1 MHTHLESIYFYSL
14 ILTLVPPPIVF
25 EITNDIDV
33 NYLGSVNLPEHQNPE
48 KLKKIVER
56 LYEDALN
63 GDKKAIDIIAER
75 MDGKPVAEVHQEG
88 DANNTSNHWYRY
100 RTGVALRAHI
110 RAVVSFK

>member
-1 MHTHLESIYFYSL
+1 MSNNSRNNRAFAKR
-14 ILTLVPPPIVF
+14 
-25 EITNDIDV
+25 ITMEDK
-33 NYLGSVNLPEHQNPE
+33 QNPE

-88 DANNTSNHWYRY
+88 DKTVRVI
-100 RTGVALRAHI
+100 TGI
-110 RAVVSFK
+110 DQEKE